1 MANTKG
7 LVEVEQIYQDTL
19 KNNKDNTVKKEKL
32 KISWGG
38 EFEFDAVV
46 REKGEIVEIHCL
58 STANCLNISGKLG
71 NSKLFKVFHDAQMML
86 LTGCKKNVLVFV
98 DDQFYHKV
106 LQEQQN
112 GRFYPSSQISVK
124 FWDLRTLGSE
134 KGFEIR
140 NLIEEIQKDSVNENK
155 EQGRRL

>member
-7 LVEVEQIYQDTL
+7 LDKVEQIYRDTL
-19 KNNKDNTVKKEKL
+19 KNKDNTVEKEKL

-58 STANCLNISGKLG
+58 STANCYTASDRIG

-86 LTGCKKNVLVFV
+86 LTDCKKNILAFV
-98 DDQFYHKV
+98 DDRLYKKI

-124 FWDLRTLGSE
+124 FWDLRTLGIE
-134 KGFEIR
+134 KGLEVR
-140 NLIEEIQKDSVNENK
+140 NYIEEILKNSADENGD
-155 EQGRRL
+155 EGTE

>member
-7 LVEVEQIYQDTL
+7 LDEVEQIYRDTL
-19 KNNKDNTVKKEKL
+19 KNKDNTVEKEKL

-58 STANCLNISGKLG
+58 STANCFNISGKLA

-86 LTGCKKNVLVFV
+86 LTECKKNILVFV
-98 DDQFYHKV
+98 DDQFYNKI
-106 LQEQQN
+106 LQEQQK
-112 GRFYPSSQISVK
+112 GRFYPSSQISIK
-124 FWDLRTLGSE
+124 WWDLRTLGSE
-134 KGFEIR
+134 KGLEVR
-140 NLIEEIQKDSVNENK
+140 NLIEEIQKNSVNEN
-155 EQGRRL
+155 